1 MFCTA
6 SPPVRSDMM
15 PTFTDVGVIPG
26 CDEQE
31 VLLADAAAVV
41 ALLPTADVGEPLLP
55 VVVGLLLLEE
65 LPQAESAPAR
75 RATIAIVRGIWLTAM
90 RPLTSPPPHAQRIL
104 YSSLSFPPLPDWHTC
119 YRSTLPG
126 NLQDII
132 FLPARSKTD
141 EGGYVVVL

>member
-1 MFCTA
+1 
-6 SPPVRSDMM
+6 M

-75 RATIAIVRGIWLTAM
+75 RATTAIVRGIWLTAM

-104 YSSLSFPPLPDWHTC
+104 LYSSLSFPPCLIGTHVIGRLC
-119 YRSTLPG
+119 
-126 NLQDII
+126 
-132 FLPARSKTD
+132 PATFRTSFFCRLGLKLT
-141 EGGYVVVL
+141 EGGDMVVL